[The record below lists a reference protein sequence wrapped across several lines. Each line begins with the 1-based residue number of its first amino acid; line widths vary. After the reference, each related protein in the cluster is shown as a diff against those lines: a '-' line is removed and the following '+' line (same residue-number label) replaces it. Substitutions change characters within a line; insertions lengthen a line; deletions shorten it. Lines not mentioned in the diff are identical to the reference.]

1 MLGVVQCCILRVMCV
16 ACVNCKQPGGGGQR
30 RLGDTGERPQARPA
44 NTSTAYFISTA
55 VLLLLAG
62 DGRSSASLI
71 VGTAGCQGVSAI
83 IGVHS
88 PKFIDLSSVK
98 CSESC

>member
-1 MLGVVQCCILRVMCV
+1 M
-16 ACVNCKQPGGGGQR
+16 
-30 RLGDTGERPQARPA
+30 GD
-44 NTSTAYFISTA
+44 
-55 VLLLLAG
+55 
-62 DGRSSASLI
+62 SASLI
-71 VGTAGCQGVSAI
+71 VGTAGVSAI